1 MTRKIALQEAIKI
14 IEASR
19 IGKQRKADII
29 AGLQLCLD
37 ELPFAKW
44 SEAAVFDA
52 CDQFV
57 ADHGAIRLVDFEHA
71 GLPSHPTIKN
81 RFKMTAKE
89 FRDKYYPLPDT
100 PEYKPKYMPEDRA
113 EWNAQFVSEF
123 HRIRCTSEQ
132 QYNRDRDKA
141 APVWQTVCRLNGV
154 NTWTQLLELLGID
167 TYKPERPRLSVTI
180 LPPTEE

>member
-29 AGLQLCLD
+29 AGLQLCMD

-57 ADHGAIRLVDFEHA
+57 QEHGAIRLVDFDHA

-100 PEYKPKYMPEDRA
+100 PEYKPRYTPEER
-113 EWNAQFVSEF
+113 EKWNTQFIEEF

-132 QYNRDRDKA
+132 HYNKTRRKD
-141 APVWQTVCRLNGV
+141 APVFQTLCRMNDV
-154 NTWTQLLELLGID
+154 KTWRQLLELLGLD
-167 TYKPERPRLSVTI
+167 TYRRARPVLTATI
-180 LPPTEE
+180 LPPE